1 MMCWIM
7 TEREGRRERAGLGED
22 GVVCNLFFSHHI
34 KENKVLLLF
43 QFVRGYVFSV
53 AEDQCFH

>member
-1 MMCWIM
+1 M